1 MANVVNE
8 RPPATY
14 SDQSVVCEENRVI
27 GSLENLCMYVL
38 ESWSYSSMYVI
49 LASTSRDC

>member
-27 GSLENLCMYVL
+27 GSLEKTSLF
-38 ESWSYSSMYVI
+38 VI
-49 LASTSRDC
+49 VI